1 MKVCDSGCRAGVMYL
16 GRGKQKESLWIV
28 MGHSYE
34 VRKRQSNENVLSGQ
48 RVCHI
53 LGSSNNLS
61 VAISPVHF

>member
-1 MKVCDSGCRAGVMYL
+1 MYL